1 MRAAAALLLLA
12 CGFATAAC
20 GSHAPQADP
29 ALNEEMAAKVENRLM
44 DPDKV
49 MADRW
54 KGMFANPARVV
65 SAANEFDYQ
74 SSAYQQSGAGWRA
87 IGKEQQLPKGA
98 DPAILVKTGFAAAGA
113 KADLVDTISFTFDV
127 VQKRKATTQKEADSL
142 RYPPRIVGGFLSRF
156 EIGTGDEIRNALQGR
171 TSASNEKYGV
181 AMRVDAQPI
190 PGGKPDDRHL
200 TVTFTRTGASAPVNS
215 QTQGK

>member
-1 MRAAAALLLLA
+1 MRAAAALLLIA
-12 CGFATAAC
+12 CGLATAAC
-20 GSHAPQADP
+20 GHAPQAD
-29 ALNEEMAAKVENRLM
+29 AAMNEEMAAKVENRLM

-74 SSAYQQSGAGWRA
+74 SGAYRQSGTGWRA
-87 IGKEQQLPKGA
+87 VGKEQLLPKDA
-98 DPAILVKTGFAAAGA
+98 DPAILVRTGFAATGA
-113 KADLVDTISFTFDV
+113 KADLIDTVSFTFDF
-127 VQKRKATTQKEADSL
+127 VQKRKAKTQKEADSL

-156 EIGTGDEIRNALQGR
+156 EVGTGDEIRNALQGR
-171 TSASNEKYGV
+171 TSASREKYGV
-181 AMRVDAQPI
+181 AMRVNAQPI